1 MDNCKVEIEWRDDA
15 ELFATSIPTA
25 NGRRVRIYSRDGNH
39 LSTSEPDLEL
49 LGPISWR
56 ANVILSALTINLDSS
71 LVITQIE
78 RNGLKHGNFGN
89 SNLNRDVSQ
98 IVWNSIGTL
107 LCVQYQSGQLDIWR
121 NDNWHFYLQCS
132 HQYSE
137 KSFIWFDTNNNNDLW
152 VLSNGNISLVSI
164 NLEVEKSESTVAV
177 QNGDSI
183 GWTKYREASYP
194 PPMFGYEVPNK
205 AHGPF
210 CLKDD
215 NNLIVLNED
224 SLSNFSINQET
235 EEIEEKIIFSQEGLG
250 KDINAISA
258 KENSVLLFG
267 AKSQVSV
274 INRLENN
281 IKTFE
286 AEIEFDKVF
295 LSHPT
300 PVSENQFYAVSQKAD
315 EYEEN
320 YCLVKGSFANDEL
333 EMEIINEYSKRI
345 KNLCLCQGEPVYMVG
360 PQAYFGFEK
369 IKLNEGENV
378 LSLTAHETFIILTT
392 TSHELVIFEV
402 GHNGIL
408 GNAVRRGCERGS
420 SLVIAY
426 DTKVIMQMPRGN
438 IEIVEPRALLLKS
451 IGKMLDES
459 NPDWLKVFQLSRRQR
474 VNSNLLVDHNGFMS
488 FPAAK
493 FFNQIMAEPN
503 KQNIAAFNV
512 FLFELEGL
520 DVTSEGGLYYDIYRR
535 SLPESP
541 AATRIQKIQT
551 VCKRLNDAIK
561 ADTVILKKCFSIYL
575 HAQETGFEKQA
586 YKLIFLMLSRILCQA
601 QF

>member
-224 SLSNFSINQET
+224 SLSSFSINQET

-274 INRLENN
+274 INRQENN

-300 PVSENQFYAVSQKAD
+300 AVSENRFYAVSQKAD

-451 IGKMLDES
+451 IGKILDES

-586 YKLIFLMLSRILCQA
+586 YKLIFLMLSRVLCQA

>member
-320 YCLVKGSFANDEL
+320 YCLVKGSFTNDEL

-541 AATRIQKIQT
+541 AATRIKKIQT